1 MSWLDLLIIGFF
13 LALGYRG
20 FSEGF
25 VLQFGKIGGPILG
38 LLLAFMTYE
47 RWGATLSLY
56 LNVPQ
61 ALTGAGA
68 FLLVSV
74 GVTVGVGLLARWMQS
89 SVQQAR
95 FGLCDRLFG
104 ALFGLLCAFI
114 LAGSFMAVIFGSN
127 LHTLAKLGEVVETSG
142 VAYQI
147 FTLLPRMFG
156 VVNRLLG

>member
-95 FGLCDRLFG
+95 FGLCDRLLRCSGF
-104 ALFGLLCAFI
+104 FVP
-114 LAGSFMAVIFGSN
+114 SSSPAVSWP
-127 LHTLAKLGEVVETSG
+127 LSLV
-142 VAYQI
+142 QI
-147 FTLLPRMFG
+147 CIPWR
-156 VVNRLLG
+156 N